1 MDTGVEVLSTI
12 YADKSAESQLSAF
25 AVKQS
30 KESRRSEAE
39 DGPESVRRRFA
50 ALDAAKTGGASAV
63 RSPSPRLLFND
74 ILWSCKAAAAPSQ
87 ASAWRSCEARC

>member
-1 MDTGVEVLSTI
+1 MDTGVEVLSTM

-30 KESRRSEAE
+30 KESRRSE

-50 ALDAAKTGGASAV
+50 ALDAAKIGGASAV

-87 ASAWRSCEARC
+87 ASFNSSREARC

>member
-1 MDTGVEVLSTI
+1 MDTGADVESTM

-50 ALDAAKTGGASAV
+50 ALDAAKIGGASAV
-63 RSPSPRLLFND
+63 RAPSPRLLFND
-74 ILWSCKAAAAPSQ
+74 ILCSGCKAAAAPSQ
-87 ASAWRSCEARC
+87 ASAVRSF